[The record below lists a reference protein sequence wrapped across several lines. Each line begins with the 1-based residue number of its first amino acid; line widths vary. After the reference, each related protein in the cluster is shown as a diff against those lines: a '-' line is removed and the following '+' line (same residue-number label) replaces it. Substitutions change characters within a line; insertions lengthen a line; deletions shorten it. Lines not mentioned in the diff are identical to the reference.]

1 MQKDEPVG
9 KAGKAEQRDLTG
21 AKEGEILTCGRR
33 ARPLRSTTV
42 ISWGSVGRNQGV
54 KAQLELNL
62 ATAVKDNKKYY

>member
-1 MQKDEPVG
+1 MHGNTKPFDFCFCLSNDMQKDEPVG

-42 ISWGSVGRNQGV
+42 IS
-54 KAQLELNL
+54 
-62 ATAVKDNKKYY
+62 